1 MALNSDKVTE
11 ACCNY
16 YKAQSGGGLNIFH
29 HVPRGSSVQVGSG
42 LIGNLLGRVGS
53 FLLPLATKALP
64 ILGNIAH
71 TFLGNLGS
79 GGNLHDSG
87 RAALNRG
94 AQDVVQAGQEA
105 LSKYKRPRAAP
116 RKRRK
121 RARSSQ
127 RGNF

>member
-1 MALNSDKVTE
+1 MALNSDRLTA

-16 YKAQSGGGLNIFH
+16 YNAQSGGALNIFH
-29 HVPRGSSVQVGSG
+29 HVPRGSGMQVGSG

-53 FLLPLATKALP
+53 FLLPMATKALP

-79 GGNLHDSG
+79 GDNLQDSG
-87 RAALNRG
+87 RAALNQG
-94 AQDVVQAGQEA
+94 AQDVVQAGRQA
-105 LSKYKRPRAAP
+105 MSKYKQPRAAP

-121 RARSSQ
+121 RAASAQS
-127 RGNF
+127 GNF